1 MNQRVYL
8 QPGNLSIADGLKLD
22 LPFWNFSII
31 DDLNIFEASKDILI
45 VEDDLST
52 TKLFKAMINRFSEN
66 ARVKSLS
73 SAEEA
78 KKYLSYLIE
87 QELDGPNV
95 ALIDYNLGEE
105 NGLMV
110 CHLLDIYFPETKAVV
125 VSGLDPEEIKRQI
138 KEKHLGVEFVSKPV
152 DQEKMVYILSAN
164 TQKE

>member
-1 MNQRVYL
+1 MNHRVHL
-8 QPGNLSIADGLKLD
+8 QPGTLSVADGLKFD
-22 LPFWNFSII
+22 LPFWNFSTI

-45 VEDDLST
+45 VEDDAST
-52 TKLFKAMINRFSEN
+52 TKLFKAMISKFSEN
-66 ARVKSLS
+66 ARVKSVS

-125 VSGLDPEEIKRQI
+125 ISALAPEEIKREI
-138 KEKHLGVEFVSKPV
+138 KKKRLGVEFISKPI
-152 DQEKMVYILSAN
+152 DQEKMIYILSAN